1 MNLGAAVANTLW
13 LASVRG
19 AARTFA
25 RALDDPGPAQW
36 RWLSRQLQRD
46 ASSEWG
52 REHDVGRI
60 DSPRAF
66 ARAVPLCTYDDLA
79 PAIARIRAGAR
90 DVLAC
95 GRVTHLAP
103 TSGSTGARKLIPFNA
118 SLQEGFNAAVGAWM
132 HDLVRQRPA
141 LRGGPAYWS
150 ISPLADEEAADESH
164 VDAPHGAAG
173 DAPHGAEGDAPHGA
187 AHNASRGASRTAV
200 PVGFAD
206 DADYLGAGAAWL
218 VRQAMAVPSSLRHV
232 RDTRAFWRLTA
243 LALLRRREL
252 RLVSVW
258 HPSFVDL
265 LMEAASDAWPEL
277 LEAVSNGT
285 CPWLDALP
293 ASARAGWTTAPDQR
307 RAAELRGA
315 GCDDWPSWWPQL
327 QVLSCWGEQGAEAGW
342 RAIARRM
349 AEGAP
354 HVLVQPKGLLA
365 TEGVVTIPYA
375 SLHVLAVTSHFFEF
389 IDRRGEI
396 RLAHELERGEE
407 YEVVLSNGGGLWRYR
422 LGDVVA
428 CTGHLKATPTLQ
440 FLGRAGQGSDLRGEK
455 LSEAF
460 VAQALRE
467 AWRADE
473 TPTYVALRP
482 WSDGRAAG
490 YELLVAEGGDT
501 GAARD
506 ASDASTR
513 ASTRA
518 STGDTTSDAPLAA
531 RVQRVERAL
540 CENPHYAL
548 ALRLGQ
554 LQPLRGL
561 PVSPDVARD
570 DLASH
575 PGRLGDAKPRLLLG
589 VVETLR
595 AVQG

>member
-1 MNLGAAVANTLW
+1 VNVGAAVANTLW

-46 ASSEWG
+46 ATSDWG
-52 REHDVGRI
+52 RAHDVGRI
-60 DSPRAF
+60 ESPRAF

-132 HDLVRQRPA
+132 HDLARQRPA

-150 ISPLADEEAADESH
+150 ISPLADDDAALAAQG
-164 VDAPHGAAG
+164 DAPHGAAG
-173 DAPHGAEGDAPHGA
+173 DASHG
-187 AHNASRGASRTAV
+187 SSRTAV

-218 VRQAMAVPSSLRHV
+218 VRQAMAVPSSLRYV

-265 LMEAASDAWPEL
+265 LMEAASDSWPEL
-277 LEAVSNGT
+277 LEAVGNGT

-293 ASARAGWTTAPDQR
+293 ADARAGWTTTPDQR
-307 RAAELRGA
+307 RAAELRRV
-315 GCDDWPSWWPQL
+315 GCDDWPSWWPQM
-327 QVLSCWGEQGAEAGW
+327 QVVSCGAEAGW
-342 RAIARRM
+342 RAIARRV
-349 AEGAP
+349 AERAP

-375 SLHVLAVTSHFFEF
+375 SSHVLAVTSHFFEF
-389 IDRRGEI
+389 IDRRGDI
-396 RLAHELERGEE
+396 RLAHELERGDE

-440 FLGRAGQGSDLRGEK
+440 FLGRAGHVSDLRGEK

-473 TPTYVALRP
+473 TPSYAALRP

-490 YELLVAEGGDT
+490 YELLVADDGDT
-501 GAARD
+501 
-506 ASDASTR
+506 S
-513 ASTRA
+513 
-518 STGDTTSDAPLAA
+518 AA
-531 RVQRVERAL
+531 RVQHVERVERVERAL

-554 LQPLRGL
+554 LQPLRGRS
-561 PVSPDVARD
+561 VSRDVARE

-575 PGRLGDAKPRLLLG
+575 PGRLGDAKPRLLLSA
-589 VVETLR
+589 VETHS
-595 AVQG
+595 ATGG

>member
-1 MNLGAAVANTLW
+1 MNVGAAVANTLW

-46 ASSEWG
+46 ATSDWG
-52 REHDVGRI
+52 RAHDVGRI
-60 DSPRAF
+60 ESPRAF

-132 HDLVRQRPA
+132 HDLARQRPA

-150 ISPLADEEAADESH
+150 ISPLADDDASDESQ
-164 VDAPHGAAG
+164 
-173 DAPHGAEGDAPHGA
+173 GDAPHGA
-187 AHNASRGASRTAV
+187 ARNASRGSSRTAV

-265 LMEAASDAWPEL
+265 LMDAASDAWPEL
-277 LEAVSNGT
+277 LDAVSNGT

-293 ASARAGWTTAPDQR
+293 ADARAGWTTTPDQR
-307 RAAELRGA
+307 RAAELRRV
-315 GCDDWPSWWPQL
+315 GCDDWPSWWPQM
-327 QVLSCWGEQGAEAGW
+327 QVVSCWGEQGAEAGW
-342 RAIARRM
+342 RAIARRV
-349 AEGAP
+349 AERAP

-375 SLHVLAVTSHFFEF
+375 SSHVLAVTSHFFEF
-389 IDRRGEI
+389 IDRRGDI
-396 RLAHELERGEE
+396 RLAHELERGDE

-440 FLGRAGQGSDLRGEK
+440 FLGRAGHVSDLRGEK

-473 TPTYVALRP
+473 TPAYVALRP

-490 YELLVAEGGDT
+490 YELLVADNCDRST
-501 GAARD
+501 ARN
-506 ASDASTR
+506 ASD
-513 ASTRA
+513 A
-518 STGDTTSDAPLAA
+518 STGDTTSDAPLAT

-561 PVSPDVARD
+561 RASPDVARD

-575 PGRLGDAKPRLLLG
+575 PGRLGDAKPRLLLS
-589 VVETLR
+589 VVETLP
-595 AVQG
+595 AVRG